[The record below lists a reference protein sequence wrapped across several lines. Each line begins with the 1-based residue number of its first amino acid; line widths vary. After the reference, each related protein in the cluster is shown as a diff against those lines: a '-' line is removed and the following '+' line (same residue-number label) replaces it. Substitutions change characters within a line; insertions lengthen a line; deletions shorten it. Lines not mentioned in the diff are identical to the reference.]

1 MHTLRLNVQDS
12 VFDKIMY
19 FLKNL
24 PRSEVEVIE
33 EKICSKGKE
42 DFIEYF
48 SSNPVN
54 LDGAFLTRT
63 EANARL

>member
-33 EKICSKGKE
+33 EKICSNGKK
-42 DFIEYF
+42 DFIEHF

-54 LDGAFLTRT
+54 LNNAFLTRT
-63 EANARL
+63 EANAR

>member
-24 PRSEVEVIE
+24 PKSEVEIIE
-33 EKICSKGKE
+33 EKTPLKAKH
-42 DFIEYF
+42 DFIEML
-48 SSNPVN
+48 SSNPVDVN
-54 LDGAFLTRT
+54 GSFLSRA
-63 EANARL
+63 EANER